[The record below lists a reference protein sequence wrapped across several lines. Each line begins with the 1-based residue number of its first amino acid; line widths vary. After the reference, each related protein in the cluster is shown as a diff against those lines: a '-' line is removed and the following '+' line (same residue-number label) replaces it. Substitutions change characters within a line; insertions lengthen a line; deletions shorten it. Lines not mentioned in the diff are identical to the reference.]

1 MSQAEELLEN
11 LTEEKM
17 YTASPETEEHI
28 FISSDRHITVPDK
41 LKRIAVQYDHN
52 IETVTFDC
60 PRCWDGVDM
69 STMMIYINYMRP
81 DGTYGSYLV
90 SDATVDENDDSVMH
104 FNWTISNHVSEIKGN
119 ISFLI
124 CIKKADDEGNEEI
137 HWNTELNS
145 EMYISAGLE
154 CVEAIRKS
162 YPDIFAQLLG
172 RMESNE
178 ETSSQYVSAAETS
191 ANMAKSYAVGTDGT
205 VRTEDATDNAKY
217 YAASAKTSAES
228 AASSETNAKLY
239 METANQSKLNAAASE
254 VNSKSYMEAAQS
266 SAESAGSSEQNA
278 GTSEANA
285 KTYMEAAQTSAES
298 AASSAGTAE
307 GLVQEVREIVENSG
321 LAYSDGS
328 NAKGVWDIDISGNAG
343 TATKLKTPVN
353 INGVEFDGSSDITL
367 TPSDIGAD
375 ASGSAVAALTEA
387 KSYTDTKVADLVG
400 SAPETLNTLEE
411 LSGALKDNADIV
423 DVLNESIANKADSG
437 HTHANLTIQANGTS
451 LGTYNGS
458 TAKTFNITPS
468 GIGAATSG
476 HTHNYAG
483 SSSAGGS
490 ANSAVKLDSSA
501 GSATQPV
508 YFKDGKP
515 VATTYTLG
523 KSVPSDAKFTD
534 TTYTSLKNPTALT
547 IQANGTSLGSYDGS
561 AAKTFNITASGVG
574 AAASSHSHSN
584 YATKASPTFTG
595 SISLNRKSGSTIGT
609 NSIVTGGSDAH
620 GNANVA
626 SGKNSAVIGGFANDA
641 INDNDVVIGGDYNTA
656 KSVGN
661 YGSMVIGGNGN
672 IANGNY
678 STIIGGG
685 DNTTNASSSVIIAG
699 SNCITNGANGLAT
712 GYYVTALQYQLA
724 IGHYNNT
731 NTATENDFTGAG
743 SGTSF
748 VIGNGTKGSNSN
760 AFRVRSDGQI
770 YSAKTTIATGAD
782 YAEYFEW
789 ADGNTEKEDR
799 VGRFVTFDE
808 DNPEKIRF
816 ANADDYILGI
826 ISGLPS
832 VIGNGDEDWRK
843 RYILDD
849 FGRYIEES
857 YDIEVE
863 NEKGETI
870 TEKCVKWKE
879 NPDYDKTQQ
888 YIPRDERPEWAAV
901 GMLGT
906 LSVYDDGTC
915 KVNGYC
921 KCTNDGIATATEER
935 SGYRVIKRVT
945 DNIVKVILK

>member
-154 CVEAIRKS
+154 CVEAIQKS

-278 GTSEANA
+278 GTYETTT
-285 KTYMEAAQTSAES
+285 KQYMEAAQTSAES

-343 TATKLKTPVN
+343 TATKLQTPVN

-367 TPSDIGAD
+367 TPSDVGAD
-375 ASGSAVAALTEA
+375 ASGSADAALTEA

-400 SAPETLNTLEE
+400 SAPETLDTLEE

-508 YFKDGKP
+508 YFSGGKP
-515 VATTYTLG
+515 VATTYTLA
-523 KSVPSDAKFTD
+523 KSVPADAKFTD
-534 TTYTSLKNPTALT
+534 TTYTSLKNPNALT
-547 IQANGTSLGSYDGS
+547 VKANGTSLGTYDGS

-574 AAASSHSHSN
+574 AAASSHSHSD

-595 SISLNRKSGSTIGT
+595 SISHGRKSGSTNGTGSVVLGSVNGIASGYYSAALGGSGNNVGAWGSLILGGYDHSVDADDAAIIGGYS
-609 NSIVTGGSDAH
+609 NSISGSESVVLGGA
-620 GNANVA
+620 
-626 SGKNSAVIGGFANDA
+626 
-641 INDNDVVIGGDYNTA
+641 YNTA
-656 KSVGN
+656 LRHQTVAGHGN
-661 YGSMVIGGNGN
+661 
-672 IANGNY
+672 
-678 STIIGGG
+678 
-685 DNTTNASSSVIIAG
+685 NTGTA
-699 SNCITNGANGLAT
+699 GANS
-712 GYYVTALQYQLA
+712 Y
-724 IGHYNNT
+724 
-731 NTATENDFTGAG
+731 E
-743 SGTSF
+743 GTSTGSAF
-748 VIGNGTKGSNSN
+748 VIGNGTSTSPSN
-760 AFRVRSDGQI
+760 AFRVRGDGKVYAAQT
-770 YSAKTTIATGAD
+770 SMNTGAD

-789 ADGNTEKEDR
+789 SDGNLKSEDR
-799 VGRFVTFDE
+799 VGYFVTFD
-808 DNPEKIRF
+808 DGNLIRK
-816 ANADDYILGI
+816 ANSKDEYILGI
-826 ISGLPS
+826 ISGNPS
-832 VIGNGDEDWRK
+832 VVGNADECWVGRFV
-843 RYILDD
+843 RDD
-849 FGRYIEES
+849 FGRYIDEEFEYEVVVGYEEVEEPEES
-857 YDIEVE
+857 
-863 NEKGETI
+863 I
-870 TEKCVKWKE
+870 TEPEEPKKDKPKKDKPNKKIKKIKKKETGTKWKE
-879 NPDYDKTQQ
+879 NPNYDQTQT
-888 YIPRDERPEWAAV
+888 YVPRDQRAEWSAV
-901 GMLGT
+901 GMLGV

-915 KVNGYC
+915 VKNGYC
-921 KCTNDGIATATEER
+921 TVKDGGIATACKYGK
-935 SGYRVIKRVT
+935 SDNCYRVLERVT
-945 DNIVKVILK
+945 DNIVKVVFRH

>member
-69 STMMIYINYMRP
+69 STMMIYINYRRP

-154 CVEAIRKS
+154 CVEAIRES

-285 KTYMEAAQTSAES
+285 KTYMEAAQSSSES
-298 AASSAGTAE
+298 AASSAAGVE
-307 GLVQEVREIVENSG
+307 ELVQEVRDIVENSG

-328 NAKGVWDIDISGNAG
+328 NAKGEWGIDISGNAG
-343 TATKLKTPVN
+343 TATKLQTPVN

-400 SAPETLNTLEE
+400 SAPETLDTLEE

-423 DVLNESIANKADSG
+423 DVLNESIANKADS
-437 HTHANLTIQANGTS
+437 S
-451 LGTYNGS
+451 
-458 TAKTFNITPS
+458 
-468 GIGAATSG
+468 

-490 ANSAVKLDSSA
+490 ANSAVKLNSSA

-584 YATKASPTFTG
+584 YATKANPVLTG
-595 SISLNRKSGSTIGT
+595 TLSHNGTASGT
-609 NSIVTGGSDAH
+609 NAVTLGAS
-620 GNANVA
+620 NNVA
-626 SGKNSAVIGGFANDA
+626 SSPYSYVGGGIGNVVKTTNQFHPAEDSAIIGGADNANYGTDSIIAGGINNVIGAYVYYSALLSCADCSIEGPGEFYACA
-641 INDNDVVIGGDYNTA
+641 
-656 KSVGN
+656 
-661 YGSMVIGGNGN
+661 IGGNCC
-672 IANGNY
+672 
-678 STIIGGG
+678 TP
-685 DNTTNASSSVIIAG
+685 
-699 SNCITNGANGLAT
+699 LT
-712 GYYVTALQYQLA
+712 GQLV

-731 NTATENDFTGAG
+731 TTATKNNT
-743 SGTSF
+743 SGTSDGSAF
-748 VIGNGTKGSNSN
+748 VIGNGSNGSRTN
-760 AFRVRSDGQI
+760 AFRVTGKGKVYAAQTSMN
-770 YSAKTTIATGAD
+770 TGAD

-789 ADGNTEKEDR
+789 SDGNLKSEDR
-799 VGRFVTFDE
+799 VGYFVTFD
-808 DNPEKIRF
+808 DGNLIRK
-816 ANADDYILGI
+816 ANSKDEYILGI
-826 ISGLPS
+826 ISGNPS
-832 VIGNGDEDWRK
+832 VVGNADECWVGRFV
-843 RYILDD
+843 RDD
-849 FGRYIEES
+849 FGRYIDEEFE
-857 YDIEVE
+857 YEEVVGYEEVE
-863 NEKGETI
+863 EPEETI
-870 TEKCVKWKE
+870 TEPEEPDKEKDKPNKKDKDKEKEKDKPNKKNKAKKEKKTGTKWKE
-879 NPDYDKTQQ
+879 NPNYDQTQT
-888 YIPRDERPEWAAV
+888 YVPRDQRAEWSAV
-901 GMLGT
+901 GMLGV

-915 KVNGYC
+915 VKNGYC
-921 KCTNDGIATATEER
+921 TVKDGGIATACKYGK
-935 SGYRVIKRVT
+935 SDNCYRVLERVT
-945 DNIVKVILK
+945 DNIVKVVFRH